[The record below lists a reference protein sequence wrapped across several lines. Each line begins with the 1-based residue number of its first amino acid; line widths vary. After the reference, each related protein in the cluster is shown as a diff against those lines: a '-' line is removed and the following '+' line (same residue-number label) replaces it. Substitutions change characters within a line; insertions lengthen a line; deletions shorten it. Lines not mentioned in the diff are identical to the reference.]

1 MSSTLPAMEYRRL
14 GRSGVQVSVVS
25 LGSWLTFGSQI
36 RNEVAEDLM
45 RLSYDAGINFF
56 DNAEAYAHGR
66 SEQVMGD
73 ILRKCAWDRSTY
85 LVSSKVY
92 WGGDKPNQRGLSR
105 KHVVEA
111 CHAALKRLQVE
122 YLDLYFCHRPDKD
135 TPIEETV
142 WAMHTLIQQGK
153 VLYWGTSEWSAQQ
166 IMEAYAI
173 AREHHLVPPTM
184 EQPQYNL
191 FHRMRVEHEYK
202 RLYSSIGLGTTI
214 WSPLAS
220 GVLTGKY
227 AAGIPEG
234 TRLARRGLEWLK
246 NTVLT
251 EDNIRKTELL
261 KPIAAELGAT
271 LPQLAIAW
279 CLVCPHVSTVILGA
293 STTEQLRENIAA
305 LSIVPKLTSDVLE
318 RIEAIV
324 GNKPEPEPEY

>member
-1 MSSTLPAMEYRRL
+1 MEYRRL